1 MSKKFRFAAA
11 IFGLGCLIASA
22 HAATPLTIEMDQSQL
37 ITVNA
42 EPGSIVVGNPSIA
55 DASINGR
62 QIFIHGHTF
71 GQTNLMVFDSNGNKL
86 LDFELTVARNTSNQL
101 ALFASTPD
109 QGPLRYSYSC
119 APNCEANMVPGDN
132 FDWTKNIILLSRAK
146 YEFATGQKSADAKA
160 PAAPQ

>member
-11 IFGLGCLIASA
+11 IFGFGCLIASA

-86 LDFELTVARNTSNQL
+86 LDFELTVAHNTSNQV
-101 ALFASTPD
+101 ALFASTPY

-119 APNCEANMVPGDN
+119 APYCEANMVPGDN